1 MTAPTEG
8 FARRALALRAMLCD
22 DSASAG
28 DQALKL
34 LEEYL
39 ERLTYRYGYVGD
51 GSLGRYANFLR
62 GRDALDEDLIER
74 IDAYTQ
80 VRNCLA
86 HSCGLQTSLDLVA
99 GLIEFIKFLLKR
111 SAPTAEELMTHAVRT
126 IDQSESLAHVR
137 DLMIRSG
144 YGRLPVLSDD
154 RRIVGLLTERDL
166 VAAHALAERANRR
179 FADLT
184 VADVLPPDAL
194 DRVVCI
200 APDTPREDVAEALTR
215 SGVVACLVTPGGL
228 PDAAPPGII
237 THADL
242 LYRMQGCSQGREPR
256 SRARHRSH
264 TAASPAV
271 VRRRRA
277 G

>member
-99 GLIEFIKFLLKR
+99 GLIEFIEFLLKR
-111 SAPTAEELMTHAVRT
+111 SAPTAEELMTRAVRT
-126 IDQSESLAHVR
+126 IDQTESLAH
-137 DLMIRSG
+137 DLLIRSG

-166 VAAHALAERANRR
+166 VATQALAERANRR

-184 VADVLPPDAL
+184 VADVLPPDARN
-194 DRVVCI
+194 RVVCI

-215 SGVVACLVTPGGL
+215 SGVIACPVTPGGL
-228 PDAAPPGII
+228 PDKAPPGII
-237 THADL
+237 THADV
-242 LYRMQGCSQGREPR
+242 LYRMQGCSRGREPR
-256 SRARHRSH
+256 SR
-264 TAASPAV
+264 
-271 VRRRRA
+271 VRRRSRTA
-277 G
+277 A

>member
-1 MTAPTEG
+1 MT
-8 FARRALALRAMLCD
+8 R
-22 DSASAG
+22 
-28 DQALKL
+28 
-34 LEEYL
+34 
-39 ERLTYRYGYVGD
+39 
-51 GSLGRYANFLR
+51 
-62 GRDALDEDLIER
+62 
-74 IDAYTQ
+74 
-80 VRNCLA
+80 
-86 HSCGLQTSLDLVA
+86 
-99 GLIEFIKFLLKR
+99 
-111 SAPTAEELMTHAVRT
+111 AVRT

-215 SGVVACLVTPGGL
+215 SGVIACLVTPDSL
-228 PDAAPPGII
+228 PDYSA
-237 THADL
+237 
-242 LYRMQGCSQGREPR
+242 
-256 SRARHRSH
+256 ARHHHPCRSALSDAGMLAGKG
-264 TAASPAV
+264 TQESRSAS
-271 VRRRRA
+271 
-277 G
+277 